1 MSSVIPT
8 IATVVGSTVSSAV
21 YNGIVSCGDMS
32 AAATSKGISLLG
44 IGLGYGADLLGRNHI
59 ATTLRA
65 TADAGATVV
74 SPTIKATSKTV
85 AFGASI
91 VVGTVAG
98 LATAGLAHGS
108 IKLYEMA
115 KNVYENYKEPVA
127 RAITDAAAIARET
140 AAVAKESVIH
150 AEQSALYPGLLL
162 ECDNGHEAEVLEI
175 SNDDIVEIRKTI

>member
-8 IATVVGSTVSSAV
+8 IATVIGSTVSSAV
-21 YNGIVSCGDMS
+21 YNGIVTCGDMS
-32 AAATSKGISLLG
+32 AAATSKSISLLG

-91 VVGTVAG
+91 VAGTVAG
-98 LATAGLAHGS
+98 LATAGIAHGT
-108 IKLYEMA
+108 IKLYELA
-115 KNVYENYKEPVA
+115 KSTYDNYKEPVYKA
-127 RAITDAAAIARET
+127 VTDAAA
-140 AAVAKESVIH
+140 VAKVTVIQAEAAHQSVPD
-150 AEQSALYPGLLL
+150 LWL
-162 ECDNGHEAEVLEI
+162 ECDAGDILEVA
-175 SNDDIVEIRKTI
+175 NDDVVELRKTI